1 MTNDPPF
8 ATASVAPAIEVRD
21 LSRVFGSRTV
31 LDGVA
36 FSVSGGAVTGFLG
49 PNGAGKSTTI
59 RIILGLDRPTLGEAL
74 IRGVPYGDLEHPGR
88 DVGVLIDS
96 AGFHPGRRARDHLL
110 ILADLIGADAARVD
124 QVLDEV
130 DLRADANR
138 RVGEFSL
145 GMGRRLGLASALL
158 GDPSI
163 LVLDEPSNG
172 LDPAGIRWLRD
183 QLQTFAARGGTVF
196 VSSHVLGEIAQMA
209 EKVVV
214 IDDGRIV
221 ADTTVASLTGGGVV
235 VVRTPH
241 IEPLAGLLR
250 HRGAAVEH
258 RGGDLIEVV
267 GLDQDAVGMTAFD
280 AGVPLLELSS
290 RAHTLEESFLL
301 LTEKGARRVA
311 S

>member
-1 MTNDPPF
+1 MTDTPSD
-8 ATASVAPAIEVRD
+8 AISEVAAIEARD
-21 LSRVFGSRTV
+21 VSRVFGSRTV
-31 LDGVA
+31 LDSVS
-36 FSVSGGAVTGFLG
+36 FSVAAGAVTGFLG

-59 RIILGLDRPTLGEAL
+59 RIILGLDRPTHGMAL
-74 IRGVPYGDLEHPGR
+74 VRGVRYRDLEYPGR

-110 ILADLIGADAARVD
+110 ILADLIGVDAARVD
-124 QVLDEV
+124 HVLDEV
-130 DLRADANR
+130 DLRSSANR

-145 GMGRRLGLASALL
+145 GMSRRLGLASALL

-183 QLQTFAARGGTVF
+183 QLQSFAARGGTVF

-209 EKVVV
+209 GKVIV
-214 IDDGRIV
+214 IDGGRIV
-221 ADTTVASLTGGGVV
+221 ADTTVESLTGGGVI

-241 IEPLAGLLR
+241 IERLSALLR
-250 HRGAAVEH
+250 HRGAAVEP
-258 RGGDLIEVV
+258 RGENMIEVV
-267 GLDQDAVGMTAFD
+267 GLDQDAVGLAAFD
-280 AGVPLLELSS
+280 AGIPLLELSS
-290 RAHTLEESFLL
+290 RAHTLEESFLS